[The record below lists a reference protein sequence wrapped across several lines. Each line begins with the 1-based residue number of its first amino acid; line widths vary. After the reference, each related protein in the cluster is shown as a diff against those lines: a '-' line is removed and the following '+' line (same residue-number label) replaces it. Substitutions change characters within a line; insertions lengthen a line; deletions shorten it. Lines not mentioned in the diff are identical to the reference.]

1 VHSSQETESDNG
13 RPTTTKQLRLMDV
26 QTKMSNVMGDILEN
40 CMWTASEGE
49 QANIKAAAVSDR
61 AEVQTLLTK
70 PKILLSEST
79 TAWWRDNEHLFPQV
93 DAVA

>member
-1 VHSSQETESDNG
+1 
-13 RPTTTKQLRLMDV
+13 
-26 QTKMSNVMGDILEN
+26 
-40 CMWTASEGE
+40 MWTASEGE